1 MRLSL
6 SNTQLPCSK
15 FDCRNA
21 CQTFKNE
28 DDVFVENIFIF
39 KKIENK
45 PSIMK
50 KYVLITIFLLISFK
64 SLAIDE
70 SSVILEDKPLIE
82 YKDIVSYDSANH
94 TFFLTAAKKQ
104 ELMKKMNTKDEL
116 ALKAFA
122 LVVDKEIIYTGYFW
136 HPYSSLSCDWFTID
150 SFKLGH
156 KGIISI
162 ELGSYTGIKPD
173 IKDRRNDKRLLKVLE
188 KNGKIN

>member
-1 MRLSL
+1 MLR
-6 SNTQLPCSK
+6 Q
-15 FDCRNA
+15 
-21 CQTFKNE
+21 
-28 DDVFVENIFIF
+28 VFFIF
-39 KKIENK
+39 FLIALSFAFIYGKTDNINQKSPSQQNETMDNDVKIYLIKKCHSQKELT
-45 PSIMK
+45 M
-50 KYVLITIFLLISFK
+50 
-64 SLAIDE
+64 AIDE

-188 KNGKIN
+188 KNGKIK